1 MYDGLR
7 DEAKGHRPERW
18 DLSALQKKFRD
29 DSQDDSEDGGWNKP
43 PESLMDG
50 LAKISLNLLN
60 IDPRKSSIGIVLRVK
75 RERPSEWLRWNS
87 SMTFIQFLLEVLY
100 KIDDQAIAIYPGDY
114 VRTVSAY
121 GVTFD

>member
-7 DEAKGHRPERW
+7 DEAIGHRPERW
-18 DLSALQKKFRD
+18 DLSALLTKSSD
-29 DSQDDSEDGGWNKP
+29 DGEEDGGWNKP

-75 RERPSEWLRWNS
+75 RERPSERLRWNS

-100 KIDDQAIAIYPGDY
+100 KIDGQAVAIYPGDY
-114 VRTVSAY
+114 VGTASAF